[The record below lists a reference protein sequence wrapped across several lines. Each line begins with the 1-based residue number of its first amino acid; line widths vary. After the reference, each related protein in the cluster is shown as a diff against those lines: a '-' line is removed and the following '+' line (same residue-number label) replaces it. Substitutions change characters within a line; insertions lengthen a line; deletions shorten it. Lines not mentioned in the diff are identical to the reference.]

1 MAPMALNPAV
11 TNMYIPNPISSS
23 YVANNMC
30 DYMIDQ
36 LYNVNQQ
43 RYKKYKKATKKYLD
57 MNASTNPNINSPD
70 NTTYYIKNES
80 EHSKNSGK
88 LYENNTHREH
98 KK

>member
-1 MAPMALNPAV
+1 MALNPTV
-11 TNMYIPNPISSS
+11 TNTPVPIPAKAISS
-23 YVANNMC
+23 YVADNKC

-43 RYKKYKKATKKYLD
+43 RYKKYKKATKKYLT

-80 EHSKNSGK
+80 EHSKNSAK
-88 LYENNTHREH
+88 LYKNNTHWDY